1 MRVRFRHCYSQ
12 ITLLKEEQAKWN
24 KKLEEIVGKVEK
36 GQVDQEK
43 ELQMLE
49 ARALSKKFEDSMGQ
63 RKEKKL

>member
-1 MRVRFRHCYSQ
+1 
-12 ITLLKEEQAKWN
+12 
-24 KKLEEIVGKVEK
+24 VGKVEK